1 LDTSF
6 CIPYLTVEKGME
18 VHTVLVNTG
27 GFSETEVIQLEAKAK
42 RLGALT
48 HQTLDIQAVYYEK
61 CLRYLIFGNVLK
73 NNTYPLSV
81 SSERAFQAI
90 AVARYA
96 KQIQADAIAHGCTGA
111 GNDQIRF
118 DYILRIFAPDIEIIA
133 PIREGKFSREEEMA
147 YLHNKGFPV
156 FLRTSQYSINQGIWG
171 TSVGGA
177 ETLRSAEELPEDAF
191 PTKRTKDGTET
202 LSLGFEKGEPVSVN
216 GISMQPLDVI
226 KALCQI
232 AGPYGIGRDVH
243 VGDTLVGLKG
253 RVGFEAAAPLLI
265 IKAHHLLEKHVL
277 GKWQLYWKDQLAQW
291 YGMMLHEAQYPDPVM
306 RHIERFLEDT
316 QQRVTGTVSVRL
328 RPYTFSI
335 TGCSSPYDLMD
346 SRFGD
351 YGEGTEAFT
360 AEHVEGFVRLLS
372 LPVQIYM
379 SKEKEHHE
387 P

>member
-1 LDTSF
+1 
-6 CIPYLTVEKGME
+6 
-18 VHTVLVNTG
+18 
-27 GFSETEVIQLEAKAK
+27 
-42 RLGALT
+42 
-48 HQTLDIQAVYYEK
+48 
-61 CLRYLIFGNVLK
+61 
-73 NNTYPLSV
+73 
-81 SSERAFQAI
+81 
-90 AVARYA
+90 
-96 KQIQADAIAHGCTGA
+96 
-111 GNDQIRF
+111 
-118 DYILRIFAPDIEIIA
+118 
-133 PIREGKFSREEEMA
+133 MA

-316 QQRVTGTVSVRL
+316 QQRVTERYLSVCAL
-328 RPYTFSI
+328 I
-335 TGCSSPYDLMD
+335 HSP
-346 SRFGD
+346 
-351 YGEGTEAFT
+351 
-360 AEHVEGFVRLLS
+360 
-372 LPVQIYM
+372 
-379 SKEKEHHE
+379 
-387 P
+387 